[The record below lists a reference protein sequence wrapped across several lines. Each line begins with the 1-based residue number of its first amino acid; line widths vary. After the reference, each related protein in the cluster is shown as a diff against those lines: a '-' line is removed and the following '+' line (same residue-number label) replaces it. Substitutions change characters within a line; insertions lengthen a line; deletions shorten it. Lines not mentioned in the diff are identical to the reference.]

1 MKPLTAL
8 VLTLFWTAL
17 TCAQE
22 APKYAFGPDSFI
34 QNVPQ
39 GEIMQGEILESK
51 TFPGTVRRYSVYVPK
66 QYDPEKPAA
75 LMVFQDGHA
84 YENRQGSYRA
94 PVVMDNLIAR
104 GEMPVT
110 IGVFV
115 DPGHKKS
122 ALPEKRGWRPQPEN
136 RANEYDTLSDAYA
149 TFLLDEVLPPV
160 LEKYNID
167 SNPERWAICGAS
179 SGGICAFTVAWQ
191 RPDKF
196 RKVLSHIGSFV
207 NIRHG
212 DTYPGIIRKTK
223 KKPIRVFL
231 QDGSNDLDNEHGN
244 WPLAN
249 QQMAKAL
256 AYKDYD
262 YKFVYGTGAH
272 DGNHGGAIL
281 PDSMRWL
288 WRGEE
293 GVKSASL
300 SITPEIQTAEWA
312 VEWWMPRHKEKL
324 TERKEMKN
332 VDLLFVGDSIT
343 HHWEKEGKSVFDK
356 FYAHRNT
363 LNVGFSGDRTE
374 HVLWRFN
381 NGAIDD
387 INPKLAV
394 LMIGTNN
401 TGHRMD
407 PAKDTALGIQFILS
421 ELKQRLP
428 NTKVLLLA
436 IFPRDADAGG
446 KHRVRNDEINEKIKS
461 FADDKTVFFL
471 DIADKFLDADG
482 NLPKD
487 IMPDRLHPNSK
498 GYEIWAEAMEPMVK
512 QLMEE

>member
-1 MKPLTAL
+1 
-8 VLTLFWTAL
+8 
-17 TCAQE
+17 
-22 APKYAFGPDSFI
+22 
-34 QNVPQ
+34 
-39 GEIMQGEILESK
+39 
-51 TFPGTVRRYSVYVPK
+51 
-66 QYDPEKPAA
+66 
-75 LMVFQDGHA
+75 
-84 YENRQGSYRA
+84 
-94 PVVMDNLIAR
+94 
-104 GEMPVT
+104 
-110 IGVFV
+110 
-115 DPGHKKS
+115 
-122 ALPEKRGWRPQPEN
+122 
-136 RANEYDTLSDAYA
+136 
-149 TFLLDEVLPPV
+149 
-160 LEKYNID
+160 
-167 SNPERWAICGAS
+167 
-179 SGGICAFTVAWQ
+179 
-191 RPDKF
+191 
-196 RKVLSHIGSFV
+196 
-207 NIRHG
+207 
-212 DTYPGIIRKTK
+212 
-223 KKPIRVFL
+223 
-231 QDGSNDLDNEHGN
+231 
-244 WPLAN
+244 
-249 QQMAKAL
+249 
-256 AYKDYD
+256 
-262 YKFVYGTGAH
+262 
-272 DGNHGGAIL
+272 
-281 PDSMRWL
+281 
-288 WRGEE
+288 
-293 GVKSASL
+293 
-300 SITPEIQTAEWA
+300 
-312 VEWWMPRHKEKL
+312 MPRHKEKL

-446 KHRVRNDEINEKIKS
+446 KHRVRNDEINAKIKS

-498 GYEIWAEAMEPMVK
+498 GYEIWAEAMEPMIK
-512 QLMEE
+512 KLMNE

>member
-212 DTYPGIIRKTK
+212 DTYPGIIRKTE

-262 YKFVYGTGAH
+262 
-272 DGNHGGAIL
+272 L
-281 PDSMRWL
+281 
-288 WRGEE
+288 
-293 GVKSASL
+293 SL
-300 SITPEIQTAEWA
+300 IHI
-312 VEWWMPRHKEKL
+312 
-324 TERKEMKN
+324 
-332 VDLLFVGDSIT
+332 
-343 HHWEKEGKSVFDK
+343 
-356 FYAHRNT
+356 
-363 LNVGFSGDRTE
+363 
-374 HVLWRFN
+374 
-381 NGAIDD
+381 
-387 INPKLAV
+387 
-394 LMIGTNN
+394 
-401 TGHRMD
+401 
-407 PAKDTALGIQFILS
+407 
-421 ELKQRLP
+421 
-428 NTKVLLLA
+428 
-436 IFPRDADAGG
+436 
-446 KHRVRNDEINEKIKS
+446 
-461 FADDKTVFFL
+461 
-471 DIADKFLDADG
+471 
-482 NLPKD
+482 
-487 IMPDRLHPNSK
+487 
-498 GYEIWAEAMEPMVK
+498 
-512 QLMEE
+512 